1 MNLKIETGWGTY
13 GFRFNDVPHLPLC
26 GLFAVGHEVVDNP
39 QYYWDGLTRTDGP
52 LFIFQYTV
60 QGEGIFEAGE
70 KVEAQQRVGGEQG
83 KELDRKLGINA
94 APKPSTGTTTRIDAG
109 RAFLAEI
116 PSSHRYYFLE
126 TNAVPWEFYFLLIR
140 PRTVLPLWK
149 EIVSLLGTTPYL
161 SPDSL
166 PIKRLKVLFDEAHSG
181 NITDPYTASSYV
193 YQFLIELR
201 RAASDRHRE
210 QEHWPLAIRESVR
223 FLDAHYSR
231 MIGLD
236 QLARQLGLSKFHF
249 LRTFTK
255 HLGVTPN
262 DYVNRKRIE
271 RSIELLQS
279 TDWSIEAIAGEVGYS
294 SGSYYIKVFQK
305 FTGQTPGSF
314 RSGNHALQYNR
325 LFFD

>member
-1 MNLKIETGWGTY
+1 MNSEAETAWGTY
-13 GFRFNDVPHLPLC
+13 GFRFNDAPHLPLC
-26 GLFAVGHEVVDNP
+26 GLFAVGHELVDNP

-52 LFIFQYTV
+52 LLIFQYTV
-60 QGEGIFEAGE
+60 QGEGVFETVDKSDARRRERGGLD
-70 KVEAQQRVGGEQG
+70 KDRDVEEAAAEQSYG
-83 KELDRKLGINA
+83 AI
-94 APKPSTGTTTRIDAG
+94 TRIDAG

-116 PSSHRYYFLE
+116 PSSHRYYYPKTSGE
-126 TNAVPWEFYFLLIR
+126 PWEFYFLLIR
-140 PRTVLPLWK
+140 PRTALPLWK

-161 SPDSL
+161 NPDGM
-166 PIKRLKVLFDEAHSG
+166 PIQRLKMLFDEAHGG
-181 NITDPYTASSYV
+181 NITDPYVASSYV

-201 RAASDRHRE
+201 RAASDRYRE
-210 QEHWPLAIRESVR
+210 QEHWPLAVREAVR
-223 FLDAHYSR
+223 FLDTHYSC

-236 QLARQLGLSKFHF
+236 QLAGQLGLSKFHF

-279 TDWSIEAIAGEVGYS
+279 TDWSIETIAGKVGYS

-314 RSGNHALQYNR
+314 RSGSHALQYNR